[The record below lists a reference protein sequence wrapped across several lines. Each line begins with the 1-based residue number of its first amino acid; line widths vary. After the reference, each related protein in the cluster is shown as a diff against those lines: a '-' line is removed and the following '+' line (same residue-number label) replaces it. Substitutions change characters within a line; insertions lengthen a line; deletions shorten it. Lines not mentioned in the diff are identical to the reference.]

1 MIAWVSRFV
10 LNSMPNFKI
19 LTTIISVTN
28 NMPDHLGFRIVIT
41 IEKNVIGCFEIG
53 DNKNELTKKNEV

>member
-1 MIAWVSRFV
+1 
-10 LNSMPNFKI
+10 MPNVKI